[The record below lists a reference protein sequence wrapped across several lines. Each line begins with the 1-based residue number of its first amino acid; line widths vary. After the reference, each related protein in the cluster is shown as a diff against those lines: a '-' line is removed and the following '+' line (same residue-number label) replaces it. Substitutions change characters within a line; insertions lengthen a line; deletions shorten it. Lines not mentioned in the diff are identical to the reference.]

1 MNVLQGMRMALK
13 SILGNKMRSLLT
25 MLGIIIGVAAV
36 IALVSIGQGTTK
48 QITDQIQGLG
58 TNLLT
63 VNILGRGTSTTLSY
77 EQAIAFAEQEAVK
90 AVAPVNSSNA
100 SVKYKSN
107 SISNVSIVGTN
118 AEYLSVQDYTLAAG
132 RFLGQIDLDYRQKVA
147 IIGSDTAT
155 ELFGEEDPIG
165 AYILITGNRFKVV
178 GLLESKGSSTTGS
191 SDEII
196 MIPLT
201 TAERQFQSKGVRTVY
216 IQVEAPD
223 QIDGVMAELELD
235 LASIFRGNTNSYRI
249 YNQEDLLETV
259 SSVSN
264 TLALALGGIA
274 AISLVVGG
282 IGIMNIM
289 LVSVTERTR
298 EIGIRKA
305 IGAKR
310 RDILFQFLIEAI
322 VLSGL
327 GGVIGIATGL
337 GIAQSVSKFAD
348 MDVVYSNSI
357 ILLAFS
363 FSVCIGIVFGLF
375 PANKAAKLKPI
386 EALRFE

>member
-1 MNVLQGMRMALK
+1 VNVMQGMRMALK

-48 QITDQIQGLG
+48 QITEQIQGLG

-63 VNILGRGTSTTLSY
+63 VNVLGRGSSTTLSY
-77 EQAIAFAEQEAVK
+77 DQAIAFANIEGVK
-90 AVAPVNSSNA
+90 EVAPVNSSNA
-100 SVKYKSN
+100 SIKYKS
-107 SISNVSIVGTN
+107 SSVSSVNVVGTN
-118 AEYLSVQDYTLAAG
+118 TDYLTVQDYTLASG

-147 IIGSDTAT
+147 ILGSETAA
-155 ELFGEEDPIG
+155 ELFGEDDPIG
-165 AYILITGNRFKVV
+165 AYILITGKRFKVV
-178 GLLESKGSSTTGS
+178 GLLESKGSTTNGS
-191 SDEII
+191 SDEIV

-216 IQVEAPD
+216 VQVETAE
-223 QIDGVMAELELD
+223 QIDGVMTELETD
-235 LASIFRGNTNSYRI
+235 LSNVFRGNTNSYRI
-249 YNQEDLLETV
+249 FNQEDLLATV

-264 TLALALGGIA
+264 TLTLALGGIA

-327 GGVIGIATGL
+327 GGLVGIAVGL
-337 GIAQSVSKFAD
+337 GVAQSVNKFAG
-348 MDVVYSNSI
+348 MDVVYSSHI
-357 ILLAFS
+357 IMLAFG
-363 FSVCIGIVFGLF
+363 FSVGIGIIFGLF